1 MPKWL
6 TTILIS
12 VLGAI
17 LSVVSPEIRK
27 ALVDFVKKLEAKAKE
42 TPNPADDMLVD
53 FLKHILNIKE

>member
-6 TTILIS
+6 VSILVA

-17 LSVVSPEIRK
+17 LSVVSPKIREE
-27 ALVDFVKKLEAKAKE
+27 LENFVSHLEEKAKE

-53 FLKHILNIKE
+53 FLKHILGMK

>member
-6 TTILIS
+6 VSILVA

-17 LSVVSPEIRK
+17 LSVVSPKIREE
-27 ALVDFVKKLEAKAKE
+27 LENFVSHLEEKAKE

-53 FLKHILNIKE
+53 FLKHNLGMK